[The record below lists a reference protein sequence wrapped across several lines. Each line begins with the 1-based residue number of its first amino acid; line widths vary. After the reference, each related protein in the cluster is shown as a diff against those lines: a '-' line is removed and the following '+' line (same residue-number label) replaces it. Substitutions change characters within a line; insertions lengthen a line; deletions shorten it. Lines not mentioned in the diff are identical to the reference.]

1 MESSEKKR
9 DRLLENLSAH
19 IPQALSVQY
28 WRKEK
33 EVHAPRNKETDDN
46 GSGSKSENKF
56 IDLAGLVCS
65 VMEGNEYIPWEQKCA
80 KVKEIVGSISKDNII
95 EIERLT
101 QMQNES
107 DIWHKARFARV
118 TASRCH
124 EVMTRMTTLEK
135 DKTQNSDNIVKRFL
149 YPKSVSTKAMEM
161 GRKWEKTAFHKYIL
175 VMKRDK
181 HVNLRVKSNGMF
193 VSDTAI
199 LGASPDGLI
208 SCDCHGNGVL
218 EIKCATKYWNEDPKA
233 SNVVAN
239 LPYLCMEGKALKK
252 SHKYHSQVQFQM
264 GITGMKWCDFV
275 VFTMKCMEDE
285 VDPLIIRVQFDN
297 KVFGTLANAAEK
309 FWYEHLLREM
319 VVKQLGGE
327 VHGAVESLNVPS
339 DIQANVVEQTDHLYA
354 TLLHSNTSSGN
365 NCPICHIL
373 CVHEKDISAFSD
385 RSIGCDG
392 CNAWFHFGCIGMTP
406 KKLKEIGE
414 KSWFCIVCAN

>member
-1 MESSEKKR
+1 MSDKQCGVTISGKRPLVGNQKRSFVLIADDMESSEKKR

-95 EIERLT
+95 KIERLT

-161 GRKWEKTAFHKYIL
+161 G
-175 VMKRDK
+175 
-181 HVNLRVKSNGMF
+181 
-193 VSDTAI
+193 
-199 LGASPDGLI
+199 
-208 SCDCHGNGVL
+208 
-218 EIKCATKYWNEDPKA
+218 
-233 SNVVAN
+233 
-239 LPYLCMEGKALKK
+239 
-252 SHKYHSQVQFQM
+252 
-264 GITGMKWCDFV
+264 
-275 VFTMKCMEDE
+275 
-285 VDPLIIRVQFDN
+285 
-297 KVFGTLANAAEK
+297 
-309 FWYEHLLREM
+309 
-319 VVKQLGGE
+319 
-327 VHGAVESLNVPS
+327 
-339 DIQANVVEQTDHLYA
+339 
-354 TLLHSNTSSGN
+354 
-365 NCPICHIL
+365 
-373 CVHEKDISAFSD
+373 
-385 RSIGCDG
+385 
-392 CNAWFHFGCIGMTP
+392 
-406 KKLKEIGE
+406 
-414 KSWFCIVCAN
+414 